1 MLNKYSPVSKD
12 LLSFAIAILIA
23 LALGALV
30 IMATGSNPLEAY
42 SAALKSALGSNYR
55 VLNTLCNTTVL
66 IMTGLG
72 CSVAFNAGIQNI
84 GAEGQ
89 LYLGAFA
96 AAIVGLAEG
105 IPPVIH
111 VILVL
116 ATAAG
121 VGMLWA
127 LIPGVLRTRRGTD
140 EVVVTLMMNYIAIL
154 LCSYF
159 VNYPFRNRA
168 VTWPETE
175 MIQASA
181 QLAYL
186 HPLSRFNGTFF
197 IALVCVAVIAFI
209 NRKTTVGYEWQMVGL
224 NPRASAVAGIMPKHS
239 MLTAMLVS
247 GALAG
252 LGGGM
257 EVVGVR
263 HRFMDAFSPGYGM
276 TGILIALVAKNN
288 PIGVALVAF
297 VFALAKTG
305 AAGMEMA
312 TNVPAELSEILLTL
326 IVFVLCAQRSLR
338 AAIGNTRSQHGQGR
352 QAEQ

>member
-105 IPPVIH
+105 GIPPVIH

-127 LIPGVLRTRRGTD
+127 LIPGGSCVL
-140 EVVVTLMMNYIAIL
+140 V
-154 LCSYF
+154 
-159 VNYPFRNRA
+159 
-168 VTWPETE
+168 
-175 MIQASA
+175 
-181 QLAYL
+181 
-186 HPLSRFNGTFF
+186 
-197 IALVCVAVIAFI
+197 
-209 NRKTTVGYEWQMVGL
+209 
-224 NPRASAVAGIMPKHS
+224 
-239 MLTAMLVS
+239 
-247 GALAG
+247 
-252 LGGGM
+252 
-257 EVVGVR
+257 
-263 HRFMDAFSPGYGM
+263 
-276 TGILIALVAKNN
+276 
-288 PIGVALVAF
+288 VALTK
-297 VFALAKTG
+297 LW
-305 AAGMEMA
+305 
-312 TNVPAELSEILLTL
+312 L
-326 IVFVLCAQRSLR
+326 RS
-338 AAIGNTRSQHGQGR
+338 
-352 QAEQ
+352 

>member
-224 NPRASAVAGIMPKHS
+224 NPRASAVAGIMPEHS

-257 EVVGVR
+257 EVVPV
-263 HRFMDAFSPGYGM
+263 
-276 TGILIALVAKNN
+276 
-288 PIGVALVAF
+288 
-297 VFALAKTG
+297 
-305 AAGMEMA
+305 MA
-312 TNVPAELSEILLTL
+312 
-326 IVFVLCAQRSLR
+326 
-338 AAIGNTRSQHGQGR
+338 
-352 QAEQ
+352 